1 MSNQKNHPLRTKG
14 GSFDVKIERLVF
26 LCIFSLLSDKSANT
40 ESAEAFTDH
49 CFREKSKKNQEQEK
63 QHENRKRFHQDSEKQ
78 DKTGEAQ
85 EKNKKDAE

>member
-26 LCIFSLLSDKSANT
+26 LCIFSLLSDKSGT
-40 ESAEAFTDH
+40 SCH
-49 CFREKSKKNQEQEK
+49 RLRGKSKKNQEQEK